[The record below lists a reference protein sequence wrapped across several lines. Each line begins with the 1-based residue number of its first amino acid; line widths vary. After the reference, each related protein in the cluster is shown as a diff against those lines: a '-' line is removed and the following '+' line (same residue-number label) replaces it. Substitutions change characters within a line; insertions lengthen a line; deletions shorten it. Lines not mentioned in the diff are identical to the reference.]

1 MRNAKEY
8 SARGT
13 SLLLGALVALTLA
26 SGLILAWSPLPFL
39 VRYVVP
45 DDSFYYF
52 VIGRNIA
59 AGLGSTFDRIAPTDG
74 YHPLWMVAVT
84 IIYRLWHGRITAI
97 HVILSVCAGLWAI
110 SIWQFNRVS
119 LLFNVDRGRALL
131 ATFLFMLI
139 CAARFSGP
147 LNGLETSLN
156 LVLTLTYLS
165 VVIGDLNSGRQR
177 WLARGVWM
185 GFLFLARTDNMFDIG
200 LAEAL
205 LLFERGFGC
214 GIRKSASSWLVG
226 ALLSAP
232 WLVWCWWKF
241 GSIVQVSGKST
252 AFMIHQTVGASWTVP
267 NYAVQVLR
275 NLGDLFCYSFA
286 APVTTKTSIW
296 FPISLII
303 LGGLL
308 GSAVIRPVLRADE
321 QYAYERP
328 LLLVLAVL
336 IVAFLTTHT
345 LRLIHPRSWYYFSL
359 VPLVWLAVARTMC
372 RMRPLRLATFGAIML
387 AFSAGLEAVTLSSPG
402 WSEAPIRPL
411 IARMLASE
419 MPAGS
424 RIGVFN
430 AGTIGYFDDVDQI
443 VNLDGLVNNPA
454 YAYIRKKDLCGYI
467 LDARINAVGDDAPT
481 LEAWRPLFNG
491 AGPVCVG
498 AGRTLVQ
505 NGAGQDWVLERVM
518 PVGSA
523 RRDGI
528 RMIARRR

>member
-1 MRNAKEY
+1 MRNVKEY

-13 SLLLGALVALTLA
+13 SLLLGAFVSLTLA

-39 VRYVVP
+39 LRYVVP

-74 YHPLWMVAVT
+74 YHPLWMVPVA
-84 IIYRLWHGRITAI
+84 IIYRLCHDRITAI
-97 HVILSVCAGLWAI
+97 HVILSVCAGLCAF

-119 LLFNVDRGRALL
+119 LLLHVGRGRALL

-139 CAARFSGP
+139 CAARFSAGP

-156 LVLTLTYLS
+156 LVITLTYLS
-165 VVIGDLNSGRQR
+165 VVVGDLNSGGQR
-177 WLARGVWM
+177 WLTRGVCM
-185 GFLFLARTDNMFDIG
+185 GLLFLARTDNVFVVG

-205 LLFERGFGC
+205 LLFERGFGS
-214 GIRKSASSWLVG
+214 GIRKSAFSWLVG
-226 ALLSAP
+226 AVLSAP
-232 WLVWCWWKF
+232 WLAWCRWKF

-252 AFMIHQTVGASWTVP
+252 AFLVHQTVAASWTVP
-267 NYAVQVLR
+267 NYTVQVLK
-275 NLGDLFCYSFA
+275 NVGDLFCYSFA
-286 APVTTKTSIW
+286 VFTKTSIW

-308 GSAVIRPVLRADE
+308 WSAVIRPVLRADE

-328 LLLVLAVL
+328 LLLALAVY
-336 IVAFLTTHT
+336 IVAFLTMHT
-345 LRLIHPRSWYYFSL
+345 LRLIYPRPWYYYSL

-372 RMRPLRLATFGAIML
+372 RMRPSRLATFGAIVL
-387 AFSAGLEAVTLSSPG
+387 AFAAGLVIAQSSRG
-402 WSEAPIRPL
+402 WRDGPIRPL
-411 IARMLASE
+411 IARMLASA

-430 AGTIGYFDDVDQI
+430 AGTIAYFDDANQV
-443 VNLDGLVNNPA
+443 VNLDGLVNNQA

-467 LDARINAVGDDAPT
+467 LDARINAVGDDIPT
-481 LEAWRPLFNG
+481 LELWSPFFNG
-491 AGPVCVG
+491 AGPACVG
-498 AGRTLVQ
+498 AGRMLVQ
-505 NGAGQDWVLERVM
+505 NGAGQYWVLEQVM
-518 PVGSA
+518 PIGSA